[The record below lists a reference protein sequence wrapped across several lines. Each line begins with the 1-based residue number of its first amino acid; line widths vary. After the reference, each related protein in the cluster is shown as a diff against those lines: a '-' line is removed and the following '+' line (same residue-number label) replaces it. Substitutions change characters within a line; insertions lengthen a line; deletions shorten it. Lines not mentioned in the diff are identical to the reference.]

1 MRVKKQRWKVC
12 IEDIDFIDTA
22 NFEALNPFIGMRS
35 IVKKKIQLSLA
46 NSPSNQ

>member
-1 MRVKKQRWKVC
+1 MERIGIC

-22 NFEALNPFIGMRS
+22 DFEALNPFIGMRS